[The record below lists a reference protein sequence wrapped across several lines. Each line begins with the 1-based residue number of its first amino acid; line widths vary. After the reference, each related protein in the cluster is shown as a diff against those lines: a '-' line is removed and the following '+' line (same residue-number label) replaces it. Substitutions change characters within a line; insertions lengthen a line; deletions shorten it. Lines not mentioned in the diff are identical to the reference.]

1 MLRYFPLLAL
11 MFALSGSAW
20 AKIYMYVDS
29 EGRKG
34 ATDRREAIP
43 PGAKIT
49 SVVDMG
55 GGADSFSAPKK
66 SGGGKFS
73 AKVPTPAHFPRI
85 DSGTQRKRDDVRRT
99 ILEEE
104 MAIERKQLEQ
114 ARSELAAGTKP
125 LAGENAASP
134 AYVARLKK
142 LREAV
147 QSHERNLAAIQKELG
162 TAR

>member
-1 MLRYFPLLAL
+1 MLRILSLLFLLMLLANP
-11 MFALSGSAW
+11 AW
-20 AKIYMYVDS
+20 AKIYMYVDA

-43 PGAKIT
+43 PGAKVT

-66 SGGGKFS
+66 SGGGKTS
-73 AKVPTPAHFPRI
+73 VRTPTPAHFPRI
-85 DSGTQRKRDDVRRT
+85 DSGTQQKRDDVRRT

-104 MAIERKQLEQ
+104 MQSERKNLEQ
-114 ARSELAAGTKP
+114 ARRNLAGAERP

-134 AYVARLKK
+134 AYLARLKQW
-142 LREAV
+142 RDTV
-147 QSHERNLAAIQKELG
+147 QNHERNLAAIQKELN